1 MTQEFTHAEAKV
13 DQRNWL
19 LRPSSARGLTQTS
32 WLKSWH
38 SFSFADYH
46 DPLHHSFGVLR
57 VINDDVV
64 QADAGFG
71 THPHRDMEIIT
82 YVVEGALAHRDSL
95 GRHGVIPAG
104 DIQQMSAGT
113 GILHS
118 EFNAAAQPSRFIQM
132 WIMPD
137 RRGYEPR
144 YQQQAVSAAAKN
156 NQWLLLASPNHE
168 AGLVKLHQDARIYAT
183 RLSALHALDFVV
195 KAGRSA
201 WLQVVSGSV
210 WVNQVYL
217 ESGDGLAITQA
228 ADLQLHEADNLD
240 LLLFD
245 LPAIPKS

>member
-1 MTQEFTHAEAKV
+1 MTSKPTTVESSAVQPNGVF
-13 DQRNWL
+13 
-19 LRPSSARGLTQTS
+19 RPSQARGLTQLS
-32 WLKSWH
+32 WLKSRH

-46 DPLHHSFGVLR
+46 DPLHHHFGVLR

-64 QADAGFG
+64 QADAGFD

-118 EFNAAAQPSRFIQM
+118 EFNAAPQVSRFIQM
-132 WIMPD
+132 WIVPD

-144 YQQQAVSAAAKN
+144 YQQQAVNPAAKHH
-156 NQWLLLASPNHE
+156 QWLLLASPNDE

-183 RLSALHALDFVV
+183 YLTAAHTLDFVV
-195 KAGRSA
+195 KPGRSA

-210 WVNQVYL
+210 WVNQMSL
-217 ESGDGLAITQA
+217 QSGDGLAITQA
-228 ADLQLHEADNLD
+228 GDLQLHQADQLD

-245 LPAIPKS
+245 LPAVG